1 MTITEAPQRAT
12 STVLALAETAALLV
26 LKKKVHDYWGDEDN
40 ITKKE
45 TGK

>member
-1 MTITEAPQRAT
+1 MGLQTPSSLGVYEVVDDGIQRGPPGP
-12 STVLALAETAALLV
+12 
-26 LKKKVHDYWGDEDN
+26 KKKVHDYWGDEDN